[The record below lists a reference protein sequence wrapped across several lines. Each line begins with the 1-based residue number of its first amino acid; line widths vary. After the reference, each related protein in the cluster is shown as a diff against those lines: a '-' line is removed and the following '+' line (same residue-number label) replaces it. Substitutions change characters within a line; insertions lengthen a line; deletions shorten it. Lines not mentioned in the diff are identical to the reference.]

1 MRTNQQVIDLWR
13 SLFPSI
19 KQTGD
24 ILTVKSRG
32 ATLEITRT
40 LSTKNQAFSVKR
52 QYR

>member
-19 KQTGD
+19 KKDGNRL
-24 ILTVKSRG
+24 IIKSRG
-32 ATLEITRT
+32 VTSEINPTI
-40 LSTKNQAFSVKR
+40 LTKKLQFSSNR